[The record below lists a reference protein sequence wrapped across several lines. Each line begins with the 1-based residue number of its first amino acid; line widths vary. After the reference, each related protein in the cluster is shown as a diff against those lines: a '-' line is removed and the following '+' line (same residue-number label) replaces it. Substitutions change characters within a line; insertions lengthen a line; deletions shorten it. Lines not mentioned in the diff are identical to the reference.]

1 MFFLHIYK
9 PQHKIQASHFIIN
22 RTIYIPLKSAREQF
36 PEHLHTRKKRKK
48 VCMRNVQQ
56 KMFLTK
62 IRNRFQLTNFITSM
76 CWKSWKGAHIQAY
89 ETPKE
94 EILTAEIK
102 LGCRWVAYLKQTATH
117 TIHSVFQVRWSQN
130 VQNLQIYPPKVLC
143 TGLKKYPQDEHARK
157 LKHDQRHWHRWLSRF
172 DFQVPLYYA
181 SVSPP

>member
-36 PEHLHTRKKRKK
+36 PEHLHTRKKRKR

-56 KMFLTK
+56 KMFLMK

-94 EILTAEIK
+94 EILTADIK
-102 LGCRWVAYLKQTATH
+102 LGGRWVAYLKQTATH
-117 TIHSVFQVRWSQN
+117 TQSIWCFKCDGPKTCKICKSIRQKCCAQVWRSV
-130 VQNLQIYPPKVLC
+130 PK
-143 TGLKKYPQDEHARK
+143 TNMQGN
-157 LKHDQRHWHRWLSRF
+157 
-172 DFQVPLYYA
+172 
-181 SVSPP
+181 